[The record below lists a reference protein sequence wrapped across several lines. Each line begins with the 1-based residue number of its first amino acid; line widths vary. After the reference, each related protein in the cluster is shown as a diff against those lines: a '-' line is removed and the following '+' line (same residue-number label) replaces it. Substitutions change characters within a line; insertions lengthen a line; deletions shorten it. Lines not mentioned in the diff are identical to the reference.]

1 MAISKQKK
9 QEIIAKLSE
18 VVKSAKTLVFA
29 NFKGLKVSDSVILRN
44 NLKAEKVNYFVA
56 KKTLLKRV
64 LAENKFAGEAP
75 KLDGEVALAYLSRQS
90 ETPVDGADELA
101 PARLVQQF
109 AEKLKEGLKIIGG
122 VFEGKYLSASEMV
135 VIAKIPNRSV
145 LLGQFVNLINS
156 PIAGLVV
163 ALNEIAKKRAP

>member
-9 QEIIAKLSE
+9 QEIIAKLAG
-18 VVKSAKTLVFA
+18 VMKSAKTLVFV
-29 NFKGLKVSDSVILRN
+29 NFKGLKVSDSVTLRN
-44 NLKAEKVNYFVA
+44 NLKAEKVDYYVA
-56 KKTLLKRV
+56 KKTLLKKV
-64 LAENKFAGEAP
+64 LAENKFTGEAP
-75 KLDGEVALAYLSRQS
+75 SLDGEVALAYA
-90 ETPVDGADELA
+90 PDELA

-122 VFEGKYLSASEMV
+122 VFDGKYLNAPEMV
-135 VIAKIPNRSV
+135 AIAKIPARPV
-145 LLGQFVNLINS
+145 LLGQLVNLINS

>member
-9 QEIIAKLSE
+9 QEIVAKLAR
-18 VVKSAKTLVFA
+18 VMKSAKTLVFV
-29 NFKGLKVSDSVILRN
+29 NFKGLKVSDSVVLRN
-44 NLKAEKVNYFVA
+44 NLKAEKVDYYVA

-75 KLDGEVALAYLSRQS
+75 KLDGEIALAYG
-90 ETPVDGADELA
+90 TDELA

-135 VIAKIPNRSV
+135 VMAKIPNRSV

-163 ALNEIAKKRAP
+163 ALNEIAKKRVP